1 MKKKTKERKVKIT
14 KVKKT
19 HLSKTE
25 LQALRTAYGKPLTSI
40 DYLKYTGL
48 PAILFGF
55 VSYYLSYV
63 WWIATIFGII
73 GVFFGLRVLLPKTV
87 KRSYEIESFNQ
98 RNRLLNLMTQQ
109 MSDRSKIPKQI
120 LERVVGRLDGEL
132 KSDFFPITAR
142 IANGATSKEIS
153 EMFNAIQHKYKEDI
167 IFSQY
172 LEQVETNFT
181 TGLDNLS
188 SLKDMNGYHNDI
200 RKQRDLYLGFK
211 GKRMKDNYTLI
222 IMSLS
227 LITALQFAT
236 GNNEMYVN
244 AFAKSSIGIGI
255 SIAYTLIIVFIA
267 HKFQKIYFD
276 DNIMN
281 AN

>member
-14 KVKKT
+14 KVKKN

-87 KRSYEIESFNQ
+87 NRSYEIESFNQ